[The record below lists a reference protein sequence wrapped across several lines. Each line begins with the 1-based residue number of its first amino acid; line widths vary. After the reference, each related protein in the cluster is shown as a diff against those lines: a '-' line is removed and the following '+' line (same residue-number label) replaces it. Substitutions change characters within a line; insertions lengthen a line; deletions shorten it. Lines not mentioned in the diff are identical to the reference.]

1 MRRTPVEARVIVAGA
16 VIAVLGAA
24 TAAVTD
30 SFDEII
36 WPLAVGGL
44 IVMMVGAIMLMRKRP
59 E

>member
-1 MRRTPVEARVIVAGA
+1 MRRTPVEARVIVVGA

>member
-1 MRRTPVEARVIVAGA
+1 MTKTPIAARVIVAGA
-16 VIAVLGAA
+16 VFAVLGAA

-44 IVMMVGAIMLMRKRP
+44 VVMVIGAIMLMRKRP